1 MATSGIASRPI
12 AGISITTK
20 GVKLLQ
26 NYFYFS
32 MSLLIAA
39 VVTYGF
45 SHTVNGR
52 WSWCEEEV
60 RMEVARPRYT

>member
-1 MATSGIASRPI
+1 
-12 AGISITTK
+12 
-20 GVKLLQ
+20 
-26 NYFYFS
+26 